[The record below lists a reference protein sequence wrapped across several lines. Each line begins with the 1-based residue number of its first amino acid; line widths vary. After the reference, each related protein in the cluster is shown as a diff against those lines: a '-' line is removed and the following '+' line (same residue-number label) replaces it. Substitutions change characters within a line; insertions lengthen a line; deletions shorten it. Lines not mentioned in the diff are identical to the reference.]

1 MLAGEKLRPGRRSGH
16 CKNRHPCEPAL
27 MSLHLR
33 HIGKPQLFFR
43 GGLYAPRICVPIA
56 SKSPGF
62 LYDEWV
68 LFLREDSMAR
78 IRLVTPDIA
87 PPEVLEIYE
96 KTLRGKPGN
105 AQKALAHRPEML
117 KNFLPF
123 YASVGRSLD
132 RKLYELIYLRVSFIN
147 GCRYCTQHHVA
158 SSKRAGLTA
167 EDWSALRAGNYSRF
181 SERERAALTYVEK
194 LTRAPHEISEAEFDE
209 LKKHFSD
216 AEIVDLHMLTGL
228 ANLTNRL
235 TDPLGLE
242 LEFPEEK
249 V

>member
-1 MLAGEKLRPGRRSGH
+1 
-16 CKNRHPCEPAL
+16 
-27 MSLHLR
+27 
-33 HIGKPQLFFR
+33 
-43 GGLYAPRICVPIA
+43 
-56 SKSPGF
+56 
-62 LYDEWV
+62 
-68 LFLREDSMAR
+68 MAR
-78 IRLVTPDIA
+78 ISLIAPEAA
-87 PPEVLEIYE
+87 PPEVREIYDS
-96 KTLRGKPGN
+96 TLRGKPGN
-105 AQKALAHRPEML
+105 VQKALAHRPEML
-117 KNFLPF
+117 KNFLSF

-167 EDWSALRAGNYSRF
+167 EDWAALKAGDYSRY
-181 SERERAALTYVEK
+181 SEKERPGLTYVEK
-194 LTRAPHEISEAEFDE
+194 LTREPHKISDADFAE

-216 AEIVDLHMLTGL
+216 PEIVDIHMLAGL

-249 V
+249 I